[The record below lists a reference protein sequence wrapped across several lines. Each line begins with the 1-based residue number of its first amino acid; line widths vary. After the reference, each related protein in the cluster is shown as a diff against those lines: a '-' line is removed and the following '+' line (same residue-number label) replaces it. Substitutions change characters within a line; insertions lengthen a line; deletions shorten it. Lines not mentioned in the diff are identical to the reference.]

1 MMAGTVPGRAAAVG
15 YGPRVHRGSHS
26 EVIRGDARACFEVL
40 LDFER
45 YSAWQG
51 AVRRC
56 EVLERDAEGRGSLVE
71 TELDLKIRSARY
83 VLRYHYDPPR
93 RIWWEYVEGDLRS
106 IDGEYRFEE
115 RGDGTTL
122 ATYEVGVDL
131 GFPVPGRVARTVA
144 ERALRTAVAELRDRV
159 ERDGAPA

>member
-1 MMAGTVPGRAAAVG
+1 MQ
-15 YGPRVHRGSHS
+15 RGSHS
-26 EVIRGDARACFEVL
+26 ETIPGDAEACFAVL

-45 YSAWQG
+45 YTEWQG
-51 AVRRC
+51 AVTSCR
-56 EVLERDAEGRGSLVE
+56 VLERDDQGRGSLIE
-71 TELDLKIRSARY
+71 TELDLKIRRARY

-106 IDGEYRFEE
+106 IDGEYRFEQQA
-115 RGDGTTL
+115 DGTTV

-131 GFPVPGRVARTVA
+131 GFPVPGRVARAVA

-159 ERDGAPA
+159 ASGAGRA